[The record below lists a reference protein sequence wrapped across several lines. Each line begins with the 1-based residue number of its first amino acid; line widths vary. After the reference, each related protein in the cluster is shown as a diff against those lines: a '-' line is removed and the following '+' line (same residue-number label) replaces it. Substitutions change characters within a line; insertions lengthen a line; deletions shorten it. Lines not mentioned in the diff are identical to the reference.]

1 MNLVVQPL
9 RKEPMMFTQSIKPA
23 WAICAV
29 VLLGSIGI
37 ARAQDSTSPTVPPAA
52 SPPAPAPSAPG
63 QAASFTDAELEQYVK
78 AALSV
83 QKLQQDTAIPETD
96 KQTKMAAAVQ
106 GAGLTPE
113 KFNQIAT
120 ASQAD
125 TALQQRIQA
134 VAT

>member
-1 MNLVVQPL
+1 M
-9 RKEPMMFTQSIKPA
+9 
-23 WAICAV
+23 
-29 VLLGSIGI
+29 
-37 ARAQDSTSPTVPPAA
+37 
-52 SPPAPAPSAPG
+52 
-63 QAASFTDAELEQYVK
+63 K

-83 QKLQQDTAIPETD
+83 QKIQQDTAIPETD

-134 VAT
+134 VATKIQGGAAPQ